1 MASPSIPL
9 LTAGP
14 ALFALDLALA
24 ALLWPAALWLAAGTM
39 PSAGDPGLVHGVL
52 YPLGYLTFAYALGL
66 YRRDAL
72 QATRKSLAR
81 VPFAA
86 ALGGAAGSVSVL
98 LLPLEVGRVG
108 ASALFVAGM
117 LCMTLTGWAARIA
130 MFAARKRGKFRR
142 RVLIVGA
149 GSRAWEMML
158 LLRREGRTLSY
169 DIGFLHDP
177 KLGSVDAR
185 LADTP
190 YSRIIE
196 SNGDYLAIAEKFG
209 ADQIVVAVDERRGMA
224 MEALLACK
232 TAGYPVYEYL
242 RFLEDEIGRVDL
254 KRLELGWLLYADGFT
269 FSQLDL
275 VLKRALDLSASAL
288 LLLLS
293 SPFLLAAALAVKLDD
308 PGPALYRQARVTR
321 GNRVFHILK
330 LRTMR
335 VDAEKLGAQWAAASD
350 PRITRIGKFLRRT
363 RLDELPQLI
372 NVLRGDMSFVGPRP
386 ERPEFTQKLAEQ
398 LPLYNERHLVKAGL
412 TGWAQVNYPYGAS
425 LDDARSKLSYDLY
438 YVKNFGVL
446 FDVLIMLQTLRV
458 VLWPGGG
465 VR

>member
-1 MASPSIPL
+1 MASPSTPH

-24 ALLWPAALWLAAGTM
+24 ALLWPAALVLAASTM
-39 PSAGDPGLVHGVL
+39 PSAGDPGLVHAVL

-86 ALGGAAGSVSVL
+86 ALGGVVASVLVL

-108 ASALFVAGM
+108 ASALFVAGW
-117 LCMTLTGWAARIA
+117 LCMTLAGWLARVTL
-130 MFAARKRGKFRR
+130 FAARKQGKFRR
-142 RVLIVGA
+142 RVLIIGA
-149 GSRAWEMML
+149 GQRAWEMML

-169 DIGFLHDP
+169 DIGFAHDP
-177 KLGSVDAR
+177 KLGALDPR

-254 KRLELGWLLYADGFT
+254 KRMELGWLLYADGFT

-275 VLKRALDLSASAL
+275 VLKRALDLTASAVL
-288 LLLLS
+288 LLMS

-335 VDAEKLGAQWAAASD
+335 VDAEKLGAQWAAAKD
-350 PRITRIGKFLRRT
+350 ARITRIGRFLRRT

-372 NVLRGDMSFVGPRP
+372 NVLKGEMSFVGPRP